1 MKYISS
7 LFDGILPT
15 WDNNEIATSSQLL
28 NLGLAS
34 VLIGIVIVLLSY
46 ILIRYFYNK
55 RAFVTNKLSK
65 IFVIVWFLGF
75 CIYDVGMYTGDTWS
89 LIGNS
94 FMAIIH
100 AFGMFVF
107 ESDVSAIVSR
117 FHNNSVYMTCFS
129 LVHLAAACISLVF
142 VISHFVYL
150 IKSKLKM
157 YFSANQ
163 TAENTY
169 IFWGINSI
177 SHQLAKN
184 IQKTKKINGDSSKYR
199 IVFVRTDDEY
209 RSTNLI
215 EKIEQYFFSQP
226 KSDEIPA
233 LYDINDCLTTSTFVK
248 LEQLTRDDV
257 GSYLNPN
264 SYLNQDILG
273 RVLNLTLLKRIITQK
288 KSGSLHI
295 FFFSED
301 EKDNIHS
308 VEILK
313 MDQSINELANNGTP
327 VKFYCHARSNSVH
340 REIEDERYN
349 TNIEVKIIDS
359 SRISVDE
366 IKMREALQPVNFVD
380 IEENA
385 TVSSPFNSMV
395 VGFGEVGLY
404 IVRFLYEFGTFVS
417 HKSDSNNVMRSDFQC
432 DVIDNN
438 METLVGPFT
447 ASAPAIRTNQPVEE
461 DDTANIEPLINFHQ
475 VDCRSIEFYKL
486 LKQRV
491 GNLNYIVICTND
503 DELNASLA
511 VSVLQ
516 YAIRYRKDLK
526 HFRILVRIQND
537 DDRHFHG
544 IISHHNRLLA
554 AEMCGETHHKM
565 HQTRISNSE
574 LIDSPITIFGLEA
587 NTYTYNNIIRDKLVC
602 SALNFKTRYDSA
614 IYKMYNGTDSQPYQP
629 LSWDEEYRDLMHLSG
644 DYMGYSPTYTG
655 INRLRRIQ
663 SQNIA
668 LYLHILTKQI
678 LAKTALGES
687 KYDALSKH
695 MLIRKGMEIE
705 YYNADGT
712 KVDWSIQRVLDVLAQ
727 TEHLRWCA
735 AHYILGYINTGD
747 FYHKSEAKLELGWL
761 KPWRDL
767 STEIKSYDYTVV
779 DVSLGII

>member
-34 VLIGIVIVLLSY
+34 VLIGIVIVLLSF

-184 IQKTKKINGDSSKYR
+184 IQKTKIINGDSSKYK
-199 IVFVRTDDEY
+199 IVFVRTDDEN

-233 LYDINDCLTTSTFVK
+233 LYDINDSLTTSTFVK
-248 LEQLTRDDV
+248 LGQLAQEKND
-257 GSYLNPN
+257 SYP
-264 SYLNQDILG
+264 DILG
-273 RVLNLTLLKRIITQK
+273 RVLNLKLLKRIITHEK
-288 KSGSLHI
+288 CGKLHI
-295 FFFSED
+295 FFLSDD

-308 VEILK
+308 VEILRR
-313 MDQSINELANNGTP
+313 DESINELANNGTP
-327 VKFYCHARSNSVH
+327 VQFYCHARSNSVH
-340 REIEDERYN
+340 RAIEDENYN
-349 TNIEVKIIDS
+349 ANIVVRIIDS

-366 IKMREALQPVNFVD
+366 IKMCEALQPVNFVD
-380 IEENA
+380 IEEDA

-417 HKSDSNNVMRSDFQC
+417 YKSDSDNVMRSDFQC
-432 DVIDNN
+432 DVIDKN

-447 ASAPAIRTNQPVEE
+447 ASAPGIRTNQPIEE
-461 DDTANIEPLINFHQ
+461 DDTANSEPLINFHQ

-491 GNLNYIVICTND
+491 GDLNYIVICTND

-554 AEMCGETHHKM
+554 AERYVETNHRM
-565 HQTRISNSE
+565 HQATIPNSE
-574 LIDSPITIFGLEA
+574 QIDSPITIFGLKENA
-587 NTYTYNNIIRDKLVC
+587 YTYDNIIRDKLVSC
-602 SALNFKTRYDSA
+602 GLEFKTRCDSALNEMLCRA
-614 IYKMYNGTDSQPYQP
+614 GLQPFQ
-629 LSWDEEYRDLMHLSG
+629 LRSWDEEYRDLMQLG
-644 DYMGYSPTYTG
+644 GGYIGYSPSYSA
-655 INRLRRIQ
+655 IARLRRIQ

-668 LYLHILTKQI
+668 FYLHVLTKQI

-687 KYDALSKH
+687 KYDALSEQ
-695 MLIRKGMEIE
+695 MLIRKGMETE
-705 YYNADGT
+705 YSNADGT
-712 KVDWSIQRVLDVLAQ
+712 NVDWPIQRVLDVLAQ
-727 TEHLRWCA
+727 TEHLRWTSA
-735 AHYILGYINTGD
+735 LYILGYINTGD
-747 FYHKSEAKLELGWL
+747 FYHKSEAKLEHGCL

>member
-15 WDNNEIATSSQLL
+15 WENNEIATGSQLL

-34 VLIGIVIVLLSY
+34 VLIGIVIVP
-46 ILIRYFYNK
+46 IF
-55 RAFVTNKLSK
+55 TNKLSR

-157 YFSANQ
+157 FFSANQ
-163 TAENTY
+163 TVENTY
-169 IFWGINSI
+169 IFWGINSA
-177 SHQLAKN
+177 SHFLAKD
-184 IQKTKKINGDSSKYR
+184 IQNRTDLYSKNR
-199 IVFVRTDDEY
+199 IVFVRTDNEN

-215 EKIEQYFFSQP
+215 EKIEQYIFSQP

-233 LYDINDCLTTSTFVK
+233 LYDLNDCLTTSTFVK
-248 LEQLTRDDV
+248 LGQLAQENSD
-257 GSYLNPN
+257 SYP
-264 SYLNQDILG
+264 DILG
-273 RVLNLTLLKRIITQK
+273 RVLNLKLLKRIITHEK
-288 KSGSLHI
+288 CGKLHI
-295 FFFSED
+295 FFLSDD
-301 EKDNIHS
+301 ENENIHS
-308 VEILK
+308 VEILRR
-313 MDQSINELANNGTP
+313 DESINALASNGTP
-327 VKFYCHARSNSVH
+327 VKIYCHARYNSIH

-359 SRISVDE
+359 SRISVNE
-366 IKMREALQPVNFVD
+366 IKMCEALQPVNFVD
-380 IEENA
+380 VEENA

-417 HKSDSNNVMRSDFQC
+417 HKSDSDNVIRSDFQC

-447 ASAPAIRTNQPVEE
+447 ASAPGIRTNQTIEE
-461 DDTANIEPLINFHQ
+461 DGTANSEPLINFHQ

-503 DELNASLA
+503 DELNTTLA
-511 VSVLQ
+511 ISVLQ

-526 HFRILVRIQND
+526 HFQILVRVQND
-537 DDRHFHG
+537 DDRHFYG

-554 AEMCGETHHKM
+554 AERCVKTDHSTH
-565 HQTRISNSE
+565 QATISNYE
-574 LIDSPITIFGLEA
+574 QIDSPITIFGLEENA
-587 NTYTYNNIIRDKLVC
+587 YTYDNIIRDKLVC
-602 SALNFKTRYDSA
+602 SALEFKTRYDSA
-614 IYKMYNGTDSQPYQP
+614 LNEMLRRAGLQPFQSR
-629 LSWDEEYRDLMHLSG
+629 SWDEEYRDLMQMSG
-644 DYMGYSPTYTG
+644 DYMGYSPSYSK

-663 SQNIA
+663 SQHVA
-668 LYLHILTKQI
+668 VRLHVLTKQI
-678 LAKTALGES
+678 LAKTALGEN
-687 KYDALSKH
+687 KYVALSEHK
-695 MLIRKGMEIE
+695 LFRRE
-705 YYNADGT
+705 YKTEYFNADGT
-712 KVDWSIQRVLDVLAQ
+712 NLDWSIQKVLDVLAQ

-747 FYHKSEAKLELGWL
+747 FNHKSEAKLEHGCL
-761 KPWRDL
+761 KPWNNL
-767 STEIKSYDYTVV
+767 PTQIKSYDYTVV
-779 DVSLGII
+779 DASLGII

>member
-28 NLGLAS
+28 NLGIAS

-129 LVHLAAACISLVF
+129 LVHLASACISLLF
-142 VISHFVYL
+142 IIIHFGYFL
-150 IKSKLKM
+150 KSKFKLYYSNK
-157 YFSANQ
+157 Q
-163 TAENTY
+163 TKENTY
-169 IFWGINSI
+169 IFWGINSA
-177 SHQLAKN
+177 SHLLAKN
-184 IQKTKKINGDSSKYR
+184 IQETNGYKDR
-199 IVFVRTDDEY
+199 IVFVRTNEN
-209 RSTNLI
+209 SNSSGI
-215 EKIEQYFFSQP
+215 KEQIEQYILSQP
-226 KSDEIPA
+226 KNEEFSI
-233 LYDINDCLTTSTFVK
+233 LTNIIGCLTTCTYVNLGQIPQKDIDSET
-248 LEQLTRDDV
+248 
-257 GSYLNPN
+257 
-264 SYLNQDILG
+264 DILG
-273 RVLNLTLLKRIITQK
+273 SILNLKFLKRIITSK
-288 KSGSLHI
+288 KCGKLHL
-295 FFFSED
+295 FFLSND

-308 VEILK
+308 VEILRK
-313 MDQSINELANNGTP
+313 DKSINALANNGIS
-327 VKFYCHARSNSVH
+327 VKFYCHARYNSVH
-340 REIEDERYN
+340 REIEDECYN
-349 TNIEVKIIDS
+349 TNIEVKIVDS
-359 SRISVDE
+359 SLISVNE
-366 IKMREALQPVNFVD
+366 IKMCEALQPVNFVD

-417 HKSDSNNVMRSDFQC
+417 HKSDSDNVMRSDFQC

-447 ASAPAIRTNQPVEE
+447 ASAPGIRTNQPIEE
-461 DDTANIEPLINFHQ
+461 DDTANSVPLINFHQ
-475 VDCRSIEFYKL
+475 MDCRSIEFYKL

-503 DELNASLA
+503 DELNTSLA

-537 DDRHFHG
+537 DDRHFYG
-544 IISHHNRLLA
+544 IISHQNRLLA
-554 AEMCGETHHKM
+554 AERYVETYQRM
-565 HQTRISNSE
+565 HQATISNSE
-574 LIDSPITIFGLEA
+574 QVDSPITIFGLEENA
-587 NTYTYNNIIRDKLVC
+587 YTYDNIIRDKLVC
-602 SALNFKTRYDSA
+602 SALEFKTRCDSA
-614 IYKMYNGTDSQPYQP
+614 LNEMLCRAGLQPFQ
-629 LSWDEEYRDLMHLSG
+629 LRSWDEEYRDLMQLG
-644 DYMGYSPTYTG
+644 GGYIGYSPSYSA
-655 INRLRRIQ
+655 IARLRRIQ

-668 LYLHILTKQI
+668 FYLHVLTKQI
-678 LAKTALGES
+678 LAKTALGKS
-687 KYDALSKH
+687 KYDALSEQ
-695 MLIRKGMEIE
+695 MLIRKGMETE
-705 YYNADGT
+705 YSNADGSN
-712 KVDWSIQRVLDVLAQ
+712 VDWPIQRVLDVLAQ
-727 TEHLRWCA
+727 TEHLRWTSA
-735 AHYILGYINTGD
+735 LYILGYINTGD
-747 FYHKSEAKLELGWL
+747 FYHKSEAKLEHGCL